1 MSEVKNSY
9 STTRVLVECAL
20 LIAIGTVLSKITL
33 YSMPMGGSVTLL
45 SLLPFIIISFRHG
58 TKWGLI
64 SGIANVILQI
74 VVGGLYMPPA
84 GTALALAGS
93 IFLDYVLGFMVFGL
107 AAFFAKPFKNKAFG
121 VAFGSAFTCFL
132 RFMASFVSGFLIWAS
147 ITEEGISAVTYS
159 LGYNASYMVPET
171 VLTTAAAYLIYKKAP
186 QIFASVK

>member
-1 MSEVKNSY
+1 MSAVKNSY
-9 STTRVLVECAL
+9 STTRVLVECAI

-33 YSMPMGGSVTLL
+33 YTMPMGGSVTLL

-93 IFLDYVLGFMVFGL
+93 IFLDYVLGFIVFGL

-171 VLTTAAAYLIYKKAP
+171 ILTTVAAFLIYKKAP

>member
-1 MSEVKNSY
+1 
-9 STTRVLVECAL
+9 
-20 LIAIGTVLSKITL
+20 
-33 YSMPMGGSVTLL
+33 
-45 SLLPFIIISFRHG
+45 
-58 TKWGLI
+58 
-64 SGIANVILQI
+64 
-74 VVGGLYMPPA
+74 
-84 GTALALAGS
+84 
-93 IFLDYVLGFMVFGL
+93 MVFGL

-171 VLTTAAAYLIYKKAP
+171 ILTTAAAYLIYKKAP